1 MASSPL
7 DPPATDLGLPAPGT
21 GVDSATVF
29 RLASTI
35 ETPVV
40 LATVL
45 EARGSVPQIRGA
57 VLLVGDDFEI
67 GTVGGGAAEAKT
79 LAACRAVLA
88 GEGRCEVEIDLAG
101 HPEESRDGVCGG
113 RMRIAVNPLASE
125 DRLLFRDV
133 AERLAAGEDVSC
145 RIPGPED
152 DEQTRFQIGD
162 SVDEH
167 HSVRFLGRDVMIVV
181 GAGHCGIALARL
193 GRFSGR
199 RVMLTDDRLADAD
212 FAAVTSAG
220 LVGTG
225 VEVQA
230 SLEVAMGFVPAGV
243 TPMVALVTRNF
254 HRDVASLQALR
265 PHRGINIGMM
275 GSRRRIATVL
285 EALRSEGWD
294 EPELARIKAPIG
306 LDIGAVSPEEIA
318 VSILAEMIASR

>member
-29 RLASTI
+29 RLASTM

-79 LAACRAVLA
+79 LAACRAALA

-125 DRLLFRDV
+125 DRMLLRDV
-133 AERLAAGEDVSC
+133 AERLAAGRSVLL
-145 RIPGPED
+145 RIPGPD
-152 DEQTRFQIGD
+152 DDDDARLQIGD
-162 SVDEH
+162 SVDEGR
-167 HSVRFLGRDVMIVV
+167 SVRFVGRDVMIVV

-199 RVMLTDDRLADAD
+199 RVMLSDDRLAESE
-212 FAAVTSAG
+212 FAAATSAG
-220 LVGTG
+220 LAGTG

-230 SLEVAMGFVPAGV
+230 SLDVAMGLVPSGV
-243 TPMVALVTRNF
+243 VPMVALVTRNF
-254 HRDVASLQALR
+254 HRDVASLQTLR
-265 PHRGINIGMM
+265 SHRGITIGMM

-285 EALRSEGWD
+285 DALRSEGWD
-294 EPELARIKAPIG
+294 APELARIKAPIG